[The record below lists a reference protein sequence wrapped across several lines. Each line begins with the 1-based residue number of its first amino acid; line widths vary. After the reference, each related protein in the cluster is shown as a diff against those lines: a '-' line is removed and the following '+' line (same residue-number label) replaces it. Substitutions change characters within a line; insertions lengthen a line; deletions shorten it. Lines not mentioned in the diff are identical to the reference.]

1 MPSKTSNDYNQ
12 IAFALEI
19 LRLLAEKPRRR
30 EELADLLSVFLE
42 QHGKSPDNADVKQK
56 LTRTIRKLRD
66 CGIEIESGTHSP
78 YKLVESNFPVLISS
92 EQREAL
98 ALAAYFLADMGFS
111 AQASQIQRINN
122 LTESDIPSFVK
133 VDFSPPVDY
142 SDRNSNTIVRQ
153 LQERFVQQCRYTIRY
168 QSKQGE
174 GRIWDIDRSELR
186 LHDGLLYLFAFI
198 PDWRSWRFDHWHN
211 IDQNHLFRL
220 DKIASVGAASG
231 TRWVSCDF
239 PTLKVRYRTSGQLA
253 HYQPRRKDEV
263 VISSDP
269 EGKFREIETTIDYWF
284 WFRQRILKYGA
295 NAQILSPQSLADEIK
310 KEYKKIWENL
320 SADENSKNK
329 NSTDSRIDSTI

>member
-1 MPSKTSNDYNQ
+1 MPPKKSNDYNQ

-19 LRLLAEKPRRR
+19 LRLLTEKPRRR
-30 EELADLLSVFLE
+30 QELTDLLSVFVE
-42 QHGKSPDNADVKQK
+42 QHGQSADDTDVKQK
-56 LTRTIRKLRD
+56 LTRTIRRLRD
-66 CGIEIESGTHSP
+66 CGIQIESGTHSP
-78 YKLVESNFPVLISS
+78 YKLVESNFPVLLSS

-98 ALAAYFLADMGFS
+98 ALAAYFLVDMGFS
-111 AQASQIQRINN
+111 AQASQIQRISH

-142 SDRNSNTIVRQ
+142 SDRNLATILQQ
-153 LQERFVQQCRYTIRY
+153 LQERFLQECRYTIRY
-168 QSKQGE
+168 QSKPGE

-198 PDWRSWRFDHWHN
+198 PDWRSSRFDYWQN

-220 DKIASVGAASG
+220 DRIASVGAASP
-231 TRWVSCDF
+231 TRWASCDF

-263 VISSDP
+263 IIFSDP
-269 EGKFREIETTIDYWF
+269 QRKFREIEATIDYWF

-295 NAQILSPQSLADEIK
+295 NAQILSPQILADEIK
-310 KEYKKIWENL
+310 QEYKKIWENL
-320 SADENSKNK
+320 SADENSKNQ
-329 NSTDSRIDSTI
+329 NSTDPRIDPKI

>member
-1 MPSKTSNDYNQ
+1 MPSYKNNDYNQ
-12 IAFALEI
+12 IGFALEI

-42 QHGKSPDNADVKQK
+42 EHGKLVDNADVKQK

-78 YKLVESNFPVLISS
+78 YKLVESNFPVLLSTK
-92 EQREAL
+92 QREAL

-111 AQASQIQRINN
+111 AQASQIQRIGN

-133 VDFSPPVDY
+133 VNFSPPVDY
-142 SDRNSNTIVRQ
+142 SDRNSETIVQQ

-168 QSKQGE
+168 QSKPGE

-198 PDWRSWRFDHWHN
+198 PDWNSGRFDYWQN

-220 DKIASVGAASG
+220 DRIASVGAASK

-263 VISSDP
+263 VIFRDP
-269 EGKFREIETTIDYWF
+269 EGKFREIEATIDYWF

-295 NAQILSPQSLADEIK
+295 NAQILSPAMLAEEIK
-310 KEYKKIWENL
+310 KEYEKML
-320 SADENSKNK
+320 GFSS
-329 NSTDSRIDSTI
+329 

>member
-1 MPSKTSNDYNQ
+1 MDASYNQ

-19 LRLLAEKPRRR
+19 LRLLAKKPRRSK
-30 EELADLLSVFLE
+30 ELVDLLSIFLE
-42 QHGKSPDNADVKQK
+42 EHSKSADNADIKQK

-66 CGIEIESGTHSP
+66 CGIQIESGTHSP
-78 YKLVESNFPVLISS
+78 YKLVESNFPILLSTQ
-92 EQREAL
+92 QREAL
-98 ALAAYFLADMGFS
+98 ATAAYFLSDMGFS
-111 AQASQIQRINN
+111 AQASQIQRIGDI
-122 LTESDIPSFVK
+122 TEADIPAFIK

-142 SDRNSNTIVRQ
+142 SDRNLDAIVRQ

-168 QSKQGE
+168 QSKAGTE

-211 IDQNHLFRL
+211 IDQNHIFRL
-220 DKIASVGAASG
+220 DKIASVGAASE

-253 HYQPRRKDEV
+253 NYKPRRKDEV
-263 VISSDP
+263 VIYSDP
-269 EGKFREIETTIDYWF
+269 EGKFREIEATIDYWF

-295 NAQILSPQSLADEIK
+295 NAKIISPQTLADEIK
-310 KEYKKIWENL
+310 KEYKKIWEQYL
-320 SADENSKNK
+320 LEDNSKK
-329 NSTDSRIDSTI
+329 STDSRTDSKI